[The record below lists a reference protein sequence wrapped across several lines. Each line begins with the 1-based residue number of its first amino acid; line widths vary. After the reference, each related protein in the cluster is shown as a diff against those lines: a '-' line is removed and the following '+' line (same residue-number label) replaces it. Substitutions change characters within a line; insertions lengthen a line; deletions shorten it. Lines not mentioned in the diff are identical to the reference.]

1 MAPEEIL
8 LHAPRMGRSVY
19 QFTCPACLAPVEKPA
34 DAKVVA
40 LLVSAGVDLATRETL
55 LGDAGEELPH
65 HELLDPMDTPPEGP
79 PFTID
84 DVLAFHFLLQDD
96 RWVEEFLEDRP

>member
-1 MAPEEIL
+1 MRPEEIL
-8 LHAPRMGRSVY
+8 LHAPRAGRSVY

-55 LGDAGEELPH
+55 LGEVGQELLPH
-65 HELLDPMDTPPEGP
+65 ALLDPMDTPPDGP
-79 PFTID
+79 AFTID

-96 RWVEEFLEDRP
+96 RWIEECLEGRP

>member
-8 LHAPRMGRSVY
+8 LHAPRSGRSVY

-40 LLVSAGVDLATRETL
+40 LLVSAGVDLATREML
-55 LGDAGEELPH
+55 LGEAGEGLPP
-65 HELLDPMDTPPEGP
+65 HELLDPMDTPPDGP
-79 PFTID
+79 AFMID
-84 DVLAFHFLLQDD
+84 DVLDFHFLLQDD
-96 RWVEEFLEDRP
+96 RWIEQFLEGQP